1 MIAYCKH
8 CGTSFAVERIGARI
22 EFVSMRSMKP
32 VGHCTGCGAVLSVDS
47 VYIEQ
52 EKKRG
57 SRKVVRHG

>member
-1 MIAYCKH
+1 MIAYCKC
-8 CGTSFAVERIGARI
+8 CGTSHVAERIGARI

-52 EKKRG
+52 DGKRG
-57 SRKVVRHG
+57 SRKWKR